1 MAFTQTQLDALI
13 RLGQQSGQILRG
25 LFASSA
31 DSWIK
36 NKGDESPLTKA
47 DILVHNLLVET
58 LVKIED
64 LPILSEEGTIAPY
77 EERKTW
83 TRYWVIDP
91 LDGTKEF
98 LKGIAEFTV
107 NIALIEKGIPT
118 FGLMVDP
125 VGERL
130 YWSQAKQGAFCID
143 KGGLSRRLLGPEQP
157 GSQSL
162 RVLKSASDPLQE
174 SQQFLS
180 QQNPPPTLRSLGSSL
195 KFAMLAEGQA
205 DLYLR
210 DIPLNEW
217 DIAAGDALWRYATES
232 GATRASPF
240 SYNQRSLKILRFA
253 VGLGE
258 TSFELRPT

>member
-1 MAFTQTQLDALI
+1 MAFTQTQIDALI
-13 RLGQQSGQILRG
+13 RLGHQSGQILRD

-31 DSWIK
+31 ESWIK
-36 NKGDESPLTKA
+36 NKSDESPLTKA
-47 DILVHNLLVET
+47 DLLVHNLLVET

-64 LPILSEEGTIAPY
+64 LPILSEEGTIAPF

-107 NIALIEKGIPT
+107 NIALIEKGVPT

-125 VGERL
+125 LGERL
-130 YWSQAKQGAFCID
+130 YWSQAKQGSFCFD
-143 KGGLSRRLLGPEQP
+143 KGGLSRRLLGPAP
-157 GSQSL
+157 LTTQSL
-162 RVLKSASDPLQE
+162 RILKSASDSLQE
-174 SQQFLS
+174 SQRFLS
-180 QQNPPPTLRSLGSSL
+180 QQNPPPALRSLGSSL
-195 KFAMLAEGQA
+195 KFALLADGQA

-217 DIAAGDALWRYATES
+217 DIAAGDAIWRYATPS
-232 GATRASPF
+232 GTPRVSPF

-258 TSFELRPT
+258 ASFELRPT